1 MGVADLGIC
10 NVVGRVVLMFD
21 VVSSS
26 QSAAISI
33 RTKISF

>member
-1 MGVADLGIC
+1 MGVADLDIC
-10 NVVGRVVLMFD
+10 NVVGRVVPMFD

-26 QSAAISI
+26 LSAAIFI